1 VYGQFVKEI
10 DVDSQV
16 LEECME
22 ESLKM
27 VEAAQKP
34 IIIADMELIR
44 KKLHKQFR
52 HLLEKSGFPY
62 GNSPLPIRLLYW
74 LGHANGR
81 SDTVT
86 VMMGKAVIDEDHPQF
101 IGLYEGNRSRAYV
114 KDRVENADCII
125 YLGALMTDFNT
136 GGN

>member
-22 ESLKM
+22 ETLKM

-62 GNSPLPIRLLYW
+62 GNSPTPDP
-74 LGHANGR
+74 A
-81 SDTVT
+81 
-86 VMMGKAVIDEDHPQF
+86 AV
-101 IGLYEGNRSRAYV
+101 LARA
-114 KDRVENADCII
+114 C
-125 YLGALMTDFNT
+125 
-136 GGN
+136 